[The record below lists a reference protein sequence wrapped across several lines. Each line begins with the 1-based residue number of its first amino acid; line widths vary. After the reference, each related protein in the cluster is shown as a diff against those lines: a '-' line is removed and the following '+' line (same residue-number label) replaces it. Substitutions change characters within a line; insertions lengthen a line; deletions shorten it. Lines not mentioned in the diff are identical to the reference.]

1 MINNRYIAII
11 FLCLINYGHST
22 LADNNSIYIGGKVG
36 YRYLHK
42 LSDSQNFTKT
52 TDNSVKYSFGYGYEF
67 DPAFSFGIAIG
78 RHFKQIN
85 MRIEF
90 DIHHTR
96 AQIKNIIYKK
106 SSSDPSAPDSNTS
119 ENITT
124 KSTGDIRTTFVGGNI
139 YYDFNNLKILDII
152 PYIGVGAGATMVDIK
167 DDLTTGK
174 DSDGDEINILYQDT
188 KINEGKFALQG
199 MLGAHYY
206 FNKIISIFLEYRFS
220 RVNSFKYNT
229 DWSINSDDAKNFKKN
244 NIAIKD
250 FEDFFITHSIS
261 LGFKAIIA

>member
-78 RHFKQIN
+78 RHFKKIY

-139 YYDFNNLKILDII
+139 YYDFNGLISRKIV
-152 PYIGVGAGATMVDIK
+152 PYIGVGAGVSMLNIK
-167 DDLTTGK
+167 DKAINGK
-174 DSDGDEINILYQDT
+174 YQDGTETKILYKDT
-188 KINEGKFALQG
+188 KINETQFTFQG
-199 MLGAHYY
+199 MLGANYY
-206 FNKIISIFLEYRFS
+206 FNKNMSISLEYRFS
-220 RVNSFKYNT
+220 HANAFKFNT
-229 DWSINSDDAKNFKKN
+229 DWSKNSPLAEDYKN
-244 NIAIKD
+244 NKLSVKD
-250 FEDFFITHSIS
+250 FEDSLITHSIN
-261 LGFKAIIA
+261 LGIKAIIA